1 MYILLAWRNI
11 WRNKRRSLITM
22 SSVMFAVMLAIVMKS
37 MISGVWGKMIN
48 EVVSFSSGYIQ
59 IHKKGYWAEQS
70 IDNSFKAQQDL
81 INVID
86 QHNDIL
92 SWAPR
97 LESFSLASSQ
107 DKTKGVLIN
116 GIDPE
121 RENKTT
127 KLAQKLTQGNYLEHH
142 DQSVMVAEGLAKQ
155 LKLNLNDTIVL
166 LGQGYHGNLAAGKYS
181 VKAIVHMGVV
191 ELNQSMVWMPL
202 ELCQAYFSAEQMLSS
217 ISLILADENKMN
229 IIRSELEALPASKGY
244 EIMTWSEMLPELD
257 QMVKGDSTAHY
268 LVIYILY
275 LVISFGVF
283 GTLLMMMNE
292 RMHEFGILLAI
303 GMKKRIIIFITLTEV
318 VIMACIGTLVGSFIA
333 LPLLLYLA
341 KHPIKFTGELA
352 KVYESFGM
360 EAILPPAIETS
371 IFITQAYTVF
381 FIVIL
386 LSIYPAYKIYK
397 LKIIKAL
404 NT

>member
-1 MYILLAWRNI
+1 
-11 WRNKRRSLITM
+11 
-22 SSVMFAVMLAIVMKS
+22 
-37 MISGVWGKMIN
+37 
-48 EVVSFSSGYIQ
+48 
-59 IHKKGYWAEQS
+59 
-70 IDNSFKAQQDL
+70 
-81 INVID
+81 
-86 QHNDIL
+86 
-92 SWAPR
+92 
-97 LESFSLASSQ
+97 
-107 DKTKGVLIN
+107 
-116 GIDPE
+116 
-121 RENKTT
+121 
-127 KLAQKLTQGNYLEHH
+127 
-142 DQSVMVAEGLAKQ
+142 
-155 LKLNLNDTIVL
+155 
-166 LGQGYHGNLAAGKYS
+166 
-181 VKAIVHMGVV
+181 
-191 ELNQSMVWMPL
+191 
-202 ELCQAYFSAEQMLSS
+202 
-217 ISLILADENKMN
+217 
-229 IIRSELEALPASKGY
+229 
-244 EIMTWSEMLPELD
+244 MLPELD

>member
-48 EVVSFSSGYIQ
+48 DVVSFSSGYIQ

-127 KLAQKLTQGNYLEHH
+127 KLAQKLTQGNYLEHN

-166 LGQGYHGNLAAGKYS
+166 LGQGYHGNLAAGKYP

-318 VIMACIGTLVGSFIA
+318 VIMACVGTLVGSFIA